1 MNKFSYISAKALSLA
16 AGVMMM
22 ASLSLVSCKS
32 EKKTDDIIV
41 DKIVEKPQTGPQRMS
56 NDETNGSV
64 TWISG
69 AEYSYTILRQAS
81 DSLDVIENHEKKY
94 YDNTVKLVVRRAD
107 GTVFFQKKFS
117 KTNFSNV
124 LPENVSKSGV
134 LLGMKF
140 VEAVG
145 NELHFVVGVGSPDE
159 TYEEFYYVQMTL
171 DNFGGTRAE
180 EFKEKAEK
188 ATE

>member
-1 MNKFSYISAKALSLA
+1 MAAFSF
-16 AGVMMM
+16 
-22 ASLSLVSCKS
+22 VSCKS

-41 DKIVEKPQTGPQRMS
+41 EKIVEKPQTGPQRMG

-64 TWISG
+64 TWIGG

-81 DSLDVIENHEKKY
+81 DSLGIIENHNKKY
-94 YDNTVKLVVRRAD
+94 YDNTVKLVVKRTD

-124 LPENVSKSGV
+124 LPNNISKTGV

-159 TYEEFYYVQMTL
+159 SYEEFYYVQMTL
-171 DNFGGTRAE
+171 DNFGGTKAE
-180 EFKEKAEK
+180 EFKEKADK